1 MMIRN
6 LIFFSKVERLLPQFA
21 KVISVM
27 MTSCYVFNVNYNKY
41 LRSTMMLLQK
51 YFLEIPDS
59 GIVVPIKVITLW
71 LRLNKNSAAL

>member
-27 MTSCYVFNVNYNKY
+27 MTSYYVFNVNYNKY

-59 GIVVPIKVITLW
+59 VIVVPIKVITLW